1 MKKVISLLLA
11 VSIIMLSACG
21 KGKTD
26 ASIDDVED
34 KIITSCNLVIN
45 SSTFS
50 QERQWRDVYDSYEL
64 VSSEDHVI
72 NVRSWSTTYKDGDN
86 TVSIF
91 FWILELDAPLKEL
104 SVGDEI
110 DFEINNGEK
119 DLMFGLPVSEAS
131 AANNQYVLFLSERC
145 TTPEGE
151 VLWSN
156 TKPQFELDVS
166 KNIYKAFKAIK

>member
-1 MKKVISLLLA
+1 M
-11 VSIIMLSACG
+11 
-21 KGKTD
+21 
-26 ASIDDVED
+26 
-34 KIITSCNLVIN
+34 
-45 SSTFS
+45 
-50 QERQWRDVYDSYEL
+50 YDSYEL

-131 AANNQYVLFLSERC
+131 AVNNQYVLFLSEHC